1 MIDCCEHRASNED
14 FRAYDGNDA
23 LPSITLLVHDLE
35 LHRQRKRFMA
45 VDAALAVVVVAL
57 SATLISVL
65 VSK

>member
-1 MIDCCEHRASNED
+1 MIDCAEPRANIENS
-14 FRAYDGNDA
+14 RTYDGNDA
-23 LPSITLLVHDLE
+23 LPSVTLLVHDLE